1 MMKQM
6 DISIAFFRSGIL
18 GYGGGP
24 SSIPLVHKEV
34 VEIFKWMTDDEFADV
49 LALANTLPGPINTKM
64 AGYIGYRVGGYVGM
78 LNAIFSSIVPTII
91 LMIILLTSLASFKDL
106 PWVAG
111 MTKAVVPV
119 VGVMMATL
127 TWDFYKKS
135 YQTLGHIS
143 AAVTVVASLVLLEFL
158 HVHPA
163 ILIVAI
169 LVFALV
175 KRDKASK
182 VDKTSERE
190 VG

>member
-1 MMKQM
+1 M

-78 LNAIFSSIVPTII
+78 LNAIISSIVPTII